1 MKQTEHFQKRNKGYV
16 FIVFCIFT
24 EHYKVKHF
32 NIGINIPFSFKLVCA
47 QKRVFIVVHG
57 V

>member
-16 FIVFCIFT
+16 FIVLGIFT

-32 NIGINIPFSFKLVCA
+32 NISINIPFCTTEG
-47 QKRVFIVVHG
+47 IVVHG